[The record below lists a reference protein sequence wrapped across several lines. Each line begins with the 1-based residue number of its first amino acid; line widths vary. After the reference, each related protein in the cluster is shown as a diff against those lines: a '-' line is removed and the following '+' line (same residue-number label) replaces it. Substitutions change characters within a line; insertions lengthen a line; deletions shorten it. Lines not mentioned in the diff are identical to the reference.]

1 MTRLALNAI
10 CTLGLLAAF
19 AALPV
24 SAQAKSPQLQ
34 FTLEEAAMLTMEMQ
48 LQESDILGMYYEGMI
63 DEETAMFL
71 MEFTSFEQDS
81 KLSGTDLGSGRIKG
95 VSGLDLGSGR

>member
-1 MTRLALNAI
+1 MTRFALNAL
-10 CTLGLLAAF
+10 CTLSLLAAF
-19 AALPV
+19 AALPL

-34 FTLEEAAMLTMEMQ
+34 FTLEEAAMLTVEMQ
-48 LQESDILGMYYEGMI
+48 LDENDIFDMYYEGMI
-63 DEETAMFL
+63 DEETTMLL
-71 MEFTSFEQDS
+71 MGFTAFEQEG